1 MYNLIG
7 GAKNNNMIIMVV
19 VLILLCCCC
28 SCCSSSLAIGGYE
41 YMQSQKDPSG
51 DDGDTTK
58 PSS

>member
-7 GAKNNNMIIMVV
+7 GAKNNNMIIMVI

-28 SCCSSSLAIGGYE
+28 CCCSSSLAIGGYE
-41 YMQSQKDPSG
+41 YMQNQADSSG
-51 DDGDTTK
+51 DGDTTK